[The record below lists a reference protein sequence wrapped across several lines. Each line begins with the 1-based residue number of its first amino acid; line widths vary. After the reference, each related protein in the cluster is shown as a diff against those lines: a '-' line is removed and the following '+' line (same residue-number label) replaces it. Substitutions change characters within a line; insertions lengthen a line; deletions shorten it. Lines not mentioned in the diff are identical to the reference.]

1 MVKKGSKSGG
11 KVKANGSAIRGNR
24 DWGIGAVIVALFG
37 TFLFLAS
44 LISRPQFIIEHHVVV
59 LTQGIVAPAIL
70 MGSIVWAMVEFF
82 TPPGT
87 KIVDLL
93 ARIIPAFLVGSF
105 LGGMLGY
112 LFNFGQ
118 FIIEPAF
125 NGNGG
130 ALTFLVSILVAGL
143 AVMWNAAWSHR
154 HGFRGQSGEGISPSG
169 HQESGTSKGR
179 RGIFALLIIFLVA
192 VIIMPASAALGNA
205 FISGHDNSQ
214 ILQQESQVIYISGS
228 SGPIPFGSINGTST
242 FDFPQNSTTV
252 YLETNLTL
260 GELNNFAVSRIVLGT
275 SYPGQV
281 NVTMGTGSNVSNFI
295 PVVSANSS
303 NTSSIAIAMAPQYL
317 TGNQSSPVE
326 LKITA
331 SVTAM
336 SVNLQSYGNNGLV
349 TVFGPYPVE
358 QTGYLIGTILMFAA
372 AFLEISVWDLFP
384 RKGAVS

>member
-1 MVKKGSKSGG
+1 MVKKGSNSG
-11 KVKANGSAIRGNR
+11 KVKANGAIRGNR
-24 DWGIGAVIVALFG
+24 NWGIGAVIVALFG
-37 TFLFLAS
+37 TFLFLVS
-44 LISRPQFIIEHHVVV
+44 LLSKPQFIIENHVVV

-70 MGSIVWAMVEFF
+70 MGSIIWALVEFF
-82 TPPGT
+82 TPPGK

-93 ARIIPAFLVGSF
+93 ARIIPAFLLGSL

-112 LFNFGQ
+112 MFDFGQ

-143 AVMWNAAWSHR
+143 AVMWNAAWSHK
-154 HGFRGQSGEGISPSG
+154 HGFRGQSGKGVRPTE
-169 HQESGTSKGR
+169 HQESGTSKGK

-192 VIIMPASAALGNA
+192 IIIMPASAALGNA
-205 FISGHDNSQ
+205 FISGHDNSR
-214 ILQQESQVIYISGS
+214 ILQQESQVIFISGS
-228 SGPIPFGSINGTST
+228 SGPIPFGSVNGTST
-242 FDFPQNSTTV
+242 FDLPQNSTTV

-275 SYPGQV
+275 TASGYV
-281 NVTMGTGSNVSNFI
+281 NVTMGTGSNSSNFVPI
-295 PVVSANSS
+295 ASVSAY
-303 NTSSIAIAMAPQYL
+303 NTTSIAIPTAPQYL

-326 LKITA
+326 IRITA

-336 SVNLQSYGNNGLV
+336 SVSIDTYGNNGLV
-349 TVFGPYPVE
+349 TIFGPYPVE
-358 QTGYLIGTILMFAA
+358 QTGYLIGTVLMFAS

-384 RKGAVS
+384 RKGAAS